1 MQNSLLRENTTEGLF
16 LYVKIVLKDLNYK
29 KVLKDLNYKKV
40 IIYSLQLLKKFLL
53 HFTVLY

>member
-40 IIYSLQLLKKFLL
+40 IIYSC
-53 HFTVLY
+53 